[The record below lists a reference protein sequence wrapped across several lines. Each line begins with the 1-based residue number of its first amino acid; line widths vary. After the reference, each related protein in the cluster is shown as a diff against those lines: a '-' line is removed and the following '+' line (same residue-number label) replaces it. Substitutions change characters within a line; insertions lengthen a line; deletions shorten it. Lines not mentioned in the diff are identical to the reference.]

1 MYSKLPK
8 KAGHFSAAAPVAD
21 SVTDLQQPGENN
33 EDSNELTRRMK
44 SQSHDSMIKFLV
56 RKILSCC
63 NLPVCYCV
71 LEV

>member
-33 EDSNELTRRMK
+33 EDSNELIRRMK
-44 SQSHDSMIKFLV
+44 SQSHDSMIGFSEK
-56 RKILSCC
+56 S
-63 NLPVCYCV
+63 
-71 LEV
+71 